1 MLKRALQ
8 LGSTVQRFT
17 FPLFAGIAISLTVL
31 SHADH
36 PVIAAARAQA
46 TDILAPVLAVA
57 SRPMAAVAE
66 AVRRVERI
74 VDVHTENARLREE
87 NARLLHW
94 QAAARRLEAE
104 NKSFRALLATVAEPR
119 DAFVTARIVARSGGT
134 FVRTALIDAGTADG
148 VAVGQAVLAAR
159 GMLGR
164 IVEAGG
170 RSARVLL
177 LADLNSRV
185 PVVLESRR
193 APAIVAGDNSNTLSL
208 MFVAGGGEDLAGE
221 RLVTSGQGGMLP
233 PGLPVGVV
241 TAFEDGAWRVAPLV
255 DAARVEHVRVLD
267 YALPGLLPATREA
280 GATGQ
285 LW

>member
-17 FPLFAGIAISLTVL
+17 FPLFAGIAISLAVL

-36 PVIAAARAQA
+36 PTIAAARAQA
-46 TDILAPVLAVA
+46 TDILAPVLAVV
-57 SRPMAAVAE
+57 SRPVAAVAE
-66 AVRRVERI
+66 AVRRVEHV
-74 VDVHTENARLREE
+74 VDVHAENARLREE

-94 QAAARRLEAE
+94 QATARRLSAE
-104 NKSFRALLATVAEPR
+104 NAGFRALLATVAEPR
-119 DAFVTARIVARSGGT
+119 EAFVTARIVARSGGT

-148 VAVGQAVLAAR
+148 VAIGQAVLAAR

-164 IVEAGG
+164 IVEVGG

-185 PVVLESRR
+185 PVVLEARR
-193 APAIVAGDNSNTLSL
+193 TPAIVAGDNSNTLSL

-267 YALPGLLPATREA
+267 YALPGLLPVTREA